1 MDVATPEEMILIAL
15 PALETGQEEPQT
27 ARDEI
32 DVAQAHDL
40 WLQADKA
47 RRLARSVIDPATADT
62 LERLAEEYD
71 VKAIALAGPRP
82 ESGRTH

>member
-1 MDVATPEEMILIAL
+1 MDVVTPEETILIAL
-15 PALETGQEEPQT
+15 PVLETGQEEPQT

-32 DVAQAHDL
+32 NVAQARHL

-71 VKAIALAGPRP
+71 NKAIALAGSRP
-82 ESGRTH
+82 GSSRTH